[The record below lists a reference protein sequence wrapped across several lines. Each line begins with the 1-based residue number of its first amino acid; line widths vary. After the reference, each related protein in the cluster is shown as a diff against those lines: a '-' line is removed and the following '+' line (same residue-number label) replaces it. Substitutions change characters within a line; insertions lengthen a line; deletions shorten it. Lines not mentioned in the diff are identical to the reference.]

1 MAFSQ
6 LNGISLCSLV
16 TINGMSRNA
25 TSEFMGQTQGIS
37 CGKDPILSDGPVVSR
52 EEICLGVLD
61 RTPTVGVKFV
71 GGGVPGFVG
80 ARSVITSTDG
90 ACSGASKLPPGWYV
104 FFGPNGPGYDG
115 YQIVQMDGN
124 SSCYP
129 ATVTG
134 C

>member
-25 TSEFMGQTQGIS
+25 TSQFMGQTQGIS
-37 CGKDPILSDGPVVSR
+37 CGKDPILSDGPVISR
-52 EEICLGVLD
+52 EEICSGVLD
-61 RTPTVGVKFV
+61 RDPT
-71 GGGVPGFVG
+71 GGVDFVHNDVPGNLDTK
-80 ARSVITSTDG
+80 SIITSTDG
-90 ACSGASKLPPGWYV
+90 VCSGASKLPPGWYV
-104 FFGPNGPGYDG
+104 FFGPNGPGRDG

-124 SSCYP
+124 SSCFP